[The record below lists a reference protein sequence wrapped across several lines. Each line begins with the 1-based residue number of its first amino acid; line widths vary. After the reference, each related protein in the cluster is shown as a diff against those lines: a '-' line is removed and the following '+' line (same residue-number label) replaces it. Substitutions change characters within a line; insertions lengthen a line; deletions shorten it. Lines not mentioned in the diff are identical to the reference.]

1 MTAGLRVLVVLS
13 ALLLPATVVPR
24 ARAAEAPI
32 EIHAILPLT
41 GQASFLGQGE
51 AAALRAVEAVVDKQG
66 GIRGRPVRFV
76 VQDDTSSPQVA
87 VQLLNQL
94 IADKVN
100 VVLGSSLVAIC
111 GAMLPILK
119 DGPVA
124 YCMSNGVHPPPGSY
138 MFTSAM
144 WTKDMIVADV
154 RYLRERGWTK
164 IAMITS
170 TDATG
175 QDAERSLDEA
185 FARPENKAIRVVA
198 REHFNT
204 TDVSVAAQMARIRAA
219 NPDALIA
226 WSSGTPAATLFRGE
240 QEAGLDLPTL
250 TTAGNLTYVQMK
262 QYGQILP
269 KELYFAGLAQF
280 APESVSDV
288 GVKSAVQTYLSSL
301 AALGIKPDYGEASMW
316 DPAMLVVTA
325 LRKLGPAA
333 SAAQIRDYIDG
344 LSHWV
349 GADGIYDFKALP
361 QRGLDDRNVIVIRWD
376 AAKGTWVGVSRPGGI
391 PLKR

>member
-1 MTAGLRVLVVLS
+1 MKAFLLALALVLAAANPL
-13 ALLLPATVVPR
+13 AAADVP
-24 ARAAEAPI
+24 PL

-41 GQASFLGQGE
+41 GPASFLGQGE
-51 AAALRAVEAVVDKQG
+51 ATTLKAVETFVNKQG
-66 GIRGRPVRFV
+66 GVKGRPVHFV
-76 VQDDTSSPQVA
+76 IQDDTSSPQVA
-87 VQLLNQL
+87 VQLLNAL

-100 VVLGSSLVAIC
+100 VMLGSALTAVC
-111 GAMLPILK
+111 GAMLPMLK

-185 FARPENKAIRVVA
+185 FARAENKNIKVVA

-204 TDVSVAAQMARIRAA
+204 TDVSVAAQMARIRGA
-219 NPDALIA
+219 NPDALVA
-226 WSSGTPAATLFRGE
+226 WSTGTPAGTLFRGE
-240 QEAGLDLPTL
+240 QEAGLELPTL

-262 QYGQILP
+262 QYGQIMP
-269 KELYFAGLAQF
+269 KELYFAGLPQF
-280 APESVSDV
+280 APESITDK
-288 GVKSAVQTYLSSL
+288 GVRAAVTTYLSSL
-301 AALGIKPDYGEASMW
+301 GDIGIKPDYGQASMW
-316 DPAMLVVTA
+316 DPAMLVITA
-325 LRKLGPAA
+325 LRTLGPTA
-333 SAAQIRDYIDG
+333 SAEQIRQYFAG
-344 LSHWV
+344 LGRWV
-349 GADGIYDFKALP
+349 GADGTYDFKALP
-361 QRGLDDRNVIVIRWD
+361 QRGLDDGNVIVIRWD
-376 AAKGTWVGVSRPGGI
+376 PSKATWVGVSRPGGM

>member
-1 MTAGLRVLVVLS
+1 MPNAFRAVLICLAF
-13 ALLLPATVVPR
+13 ALVAADAPAL
-24 ARAAEAPI
+24 

-41 GQASFLGQGE
+41 GPASFLGQGE
-51 AAALRAVEAVVDKQG
+51 GATLRAVEAVVNKQG
-66 GIRGRPVRFV
+66 GIKGRPIRFV
-76 VQDDTSSPQVA
+76 VQDDSSSPQVA

-100 VVLGSSLVAIC
+100 VVLGSSLTSVC
-111 GAMLPILK
+111 GAMLPIVK
-119 DGPVA
+119 DGPVV
-124 YCMSNGVHPPPGSY
+124 YCMSNGIHPPPGSY

-185 FARPENKAIRVVA
+185 FARPENKTVKVVA

-204 TDVSVAAQMARIRAA
+204 TDVSVAAQMARVRAA
-219 NPDALIA
+219 GPDALIA
-226 WSSGTPAATLFRGE
+226 WSTGTPAATLFRGE

-262 QYGQILP
+262 QYGQIIP
-269 KELYFAGLAQF
+269 KELYFAGLPQF
-280 APESVSDV
+280 APESVSDK
-288 GVKSAVQTYLSSL
+288 GVKGAVTTYMSSL
-301 AALGIKPDYGEASMW
+301 GEIGIKPDYGQASMW
-316 DPAMLVVTA
+316 DPAMLVVAA
-325 LRKLGPAA
+325 LRTLGPTAPPG
-333 SAAQIRDYIDG
+333 QIRDYFANLG
-344 LSHWV
+344 RWV
-349 GADGIYDFKALP
+349 GADGIYDFRALP
-361 QRGLDDRNVIVIRWD
+361 QRGLDDGNVIVIRWD
-376 AAKGTWVGVSRPGGI
+376 PGKATWVGVSRPGGM